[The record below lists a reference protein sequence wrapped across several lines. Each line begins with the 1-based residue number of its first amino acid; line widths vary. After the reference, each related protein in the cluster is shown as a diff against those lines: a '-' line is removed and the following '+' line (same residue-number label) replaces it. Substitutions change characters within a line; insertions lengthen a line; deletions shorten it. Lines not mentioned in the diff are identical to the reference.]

1 MTLSKTIHCYLID
14 DDPDEIEIFLLALSE
29 LDLPVRCTSFSDCR
43 QAIRSLLR
51 DDPHPDCVFMDLFM
65 GPTSGKECL
74 ELITSTELIS
84 HIPTVI
90 LSGSEDAI
98 GFEKLGAQRFIKKSS
113 TIGELALQL
122 KDYFTS
128 YFDVNNDP
136 DI

>member
-1 MTLSKTIHCYLID
+1 MTLTKTIHCYLID
-14 DDPDEIEIFLLALSE
+14 DDPDEIEIFLLALGE
-29 LDLPVRCTSFSDCR
+29 LDLPVECTPFMHCQEALD
-43 QAIRSLLR
+43 ALLR
-51 DDPHPDCVFMDLFM
+51 DNSHPDCIFMDLFM

-90 LSGSEDAI
+90 LSGSEDTI
-98 GFEKLGAQRFIKKSS
+98 GFEKLGAQTFIKKSS

-128 YFDVNNDP
+128 YFDVNNDLG
-136 DI
+136 I